1 MTSPLPWHR
10 TEIECARVG
19 INMRNVVR
27 TLFIAM
33 TVLGFTSGAEA
44 QVAAAYVVADQ
55 TTGYVLESYKGE
67 EKRQIASLTKIA
79 TGKVVLDWASKTST
93 DLAEQV
99 VVPLPAIEEAGAVN
113 PMGLQPNDLLSYR
126 DLLYAALMQSD
137 NTAATTL
144 AYYVGAALRP
154 AGGERL
160 RELGAVEVF
169 VSQMNALARTL
180 GMERTLFVNPHGLEP
195 RKGLQPY
202 STALDMVKLTAYAM
216 KDPAFRFYVSQK
228 ERKVS
233 FNRGGQ
239 VFQYLLRNTNE
250 LVGTEGIDGVKT
262 GRTAKAGECIIIS
275 SQREPEIT
283 QQGGTTL
290 VTPRRLNV
298 VILGATDRIAAANQL
313 LSRGWTL
320 YDQWAAAGRPMGN
333 QAVER

>member
-1 MTSPLPWHR
+1 
-10 TEIECARVG
+10 
-19 INMRNVVR
+19 MRNVVR
-27 TLFIAM
+27 SLFIAM

-44 QVAAAYVVADQ
+44 QLVAAYVVADQ
-55 TTGYVLESYKGE
+55 TTGYVLEAYKGE
-67 EKRQIASLTKIA
+67 VKRQIASLTKIA
-79 TGKVVLDWASKTST
+79 TGKVVLDWASKTNT

-99 VVPLPAIEEAGAVN
+99 VVPPQAIEEAGAVN
-113 PMGLQPNDLLSYR
+113 PMGLLPNDLMSYR

-154 AGGERL
+154 AGGERM

-195 RKGLQPY
+195 LKGLQPY

-320 YDQWAAAGRPMGN
+320 YDHWAAAGRPMGN

>member
-1 MTSPLPWHR
+1 
-10 TEIECARVG
+10 
-19 INMRNVVR
+19 MRNVVR
-27 TLFIAM
+27 TLFIAL

-99 VVPLPAIEEAGAVN
+99 VVPLPAIEGAGAVN

-195 RKGLQPY
+195 RRGLQPY

>member
-1 MTSPLPWHR
+1 
-10 TEIECARVG
+10 
-19 INMRNVVR
+19 MRSVVR
-27 TLFIAM
+27 SLIVMVVVLRFI
-33 TVLGFTSGAEA
+33 SGAEA
-44 QVAAAYVVADQ
+44 QMAAAYVIADQ
-55 TTGYVLESYKGE
+55 TTGYVLEASKGA
-67 EKRQIASLTKIA
+67 EKRQVASLTKIA

-93 DLAEQV
+93 DLAQQV
-99 VVPLPAIEEAGAVN
+99 VVPPQAIEEAGGAN
-113 PMGLQPNDLLSYR
+113 PMGLQANDLISYR

-160 RELGAVEVF
+160 HDLGAVEVF
-169 VSQMNALARTL
+169 VSQMNALARQL

-202 STALDMVKLTAYAM
+202 STAVDMVKLTSYAM
-216 KDPAFRFYVSQK
+216 KDAAFRFYVSQK

-233 FNRGGQ
+233 YSRGSQ

-250 LVGTEGIDGVKT
+250 LVGSDGIDGVKT
-262 GRTAKAGECIIIS
+262 GRTAKAGDCIIIS
-275 SQREPEIT
+275 SQRDPEIT
-283 QQGGTTL
+283 QQGATTL

-298 VILGATDRIAAANQL
+298 VVLGATDRIAAASQL

-333 QAVER
+333 QAFQR

>member
-1 MTSPLPWHR
+1 
-10 TEIECARVG
+10 
-19 INMRNVVR
+19 MRNVVR
-27 TLFIAM
+27 SLFVAV
-33 TVLGFTSGAEA
+33 TVLGFGSEAEA
-44 QVAAAYVVADQ
+44 QMAAAYAVADQ
-55 TTGYVLESYKGE
+55 TTGYVLEAYKGE
-67 EKRQIASLTKIA
+67 EKHQIASLTKIA
-79 TGKVVLDWASKTST
+79 TGKVVLDWAAKTGR
-93 DLAEQV
+93 DLAEQI
-99 VVPLPAIEEAGAVN
+99 VVPPQVIEEAGGVN
-113 PMGLQPNDLLSYR
+113 PMGLLPNDLISYR
-126 DLLYAALMQSD
+126 DLIYAALMQSD

-154 AGGERL
+154 EGGERM

-169 VSQMNALARTL
+169 VSQMNALARQL

-195 RKGLQPY
+195 RKGLQPF
-202 STALDMVKLTAYAM
+202 STAIDLVKLTAYAM

-233 FNRGGQ
+233 LNRGGQ

-275 SQREPEIT
+275 SQREPEVT
-283 QQGGTTL
+283 QQGSTTL

-320 YDQWAAAGRPMGN
+320 YDQWAAAGRPMDN
-333 QAVER
+333 QAAQR

>member
-1 MTSPLPWHR
+1 
-10 TEIECARVG
+10 
-19 INMRNVVR
+19 MRNVVR
-27 TLFIAM
+27 TLFIAL

>member
-1 MTSPLPWHR
+1 ML
-10 TEIECARVG
+10 
-19 INMRNVVR
+19 NVVR
-27 TLFIAM
+27 SFYIAVTL
-33 TVLGFTSGAEA
+33 LGFVSGTKA
-44 QVAAAYVVADQ
+44 QVAAAYATADQ
-55 TTGYVLESYKGE
+55 TTGYVLDAYKGE

-79 TGKVVLDWASKTST
+79 TGKVVLDWAAKTGT
-93 DLAEQV
+93 DLAQQV
-99 VVPLPAIEEAGAVN
+99 VVPPEAIEEAGGVN

-126 DLLYAALMQSD
+126 DLIYAALMQSD

-154 AGGERL
+154 SGGERM

-169 VSQMNALARTL
+169 VSQMNALARQL
-180 GMERTLFVNPHGLEP
+180 GMDRTLFVNPHGLEP

-202 STALDMVKLTAYAM
+202 STALDMLKLTAYAM
-216 KDPAFRFYVSQK
+216 KDAAFRFYVSQK

-239 VFQYLLRNTNE
+239 VLQYLLRNTNE
-250 LVGTEGIDGVKT
+250 LVGTQGIDGVKT

-275 SQREPEIT
+275 AQRDPEIV

-298 VILGATDRIAAANQL
+298 VILAATDRIAVANQL
-313 LSRGWTL
+313 LARGWTL
-320 YDQWAAAGRPMGN
+320 YDQWATAGRPMGN
-333 QAVER
+333 QAQR

>member
-1 MTSPLPWHR
+1 
-10 TEIECARVG
+10 
-19 INMRNVVR
+19 MRNVVR
-27 TLFIAM
+27 SLFIAM

-44 QVAAAYVVADQ
+44 QLVAAYVVADQ
-55 TTGYVLESYKGE
+55 TTGYVLEAYKGE
-67 EKRQIASLTKIA
+67 VKRQIASLTKIA
-79 TGKVVLDWASKTST
+79 TGKVVLDWASKTNT

-99 VVPLPAIEEAGAVN
+99 VVPPQAIEEAGAVN
-113 PMGLQPNDLLSYR
+113 PMGLLPNDLMSYR

-154 AGGERL
+154 AGGERM

-195 RKGLQPY
+195 LKGLQPY

-298 VILGATDRIAAANQL
+298 VILGAADRIAAANQL

-333 QAVER
+333 PAVER

>member
-1 MTSPLPWHR
+1 MNMLK
-10 TEIECARVG
+10 VG
-19 INMRNVVR
+19 CLFVVV
-27 TLFIAM
+27 
-33 TVLGFTSGAEA
+33 TVLGFGSGAEA
-44 QVAAAYVVADQ
+44 QTAAAYAVADQ
-55 TTGYVLESYKGE
+55 TTGYVLDAYKGE
-67 EKRQIASLTKIA
+67 EKRQVASLTKIA

-99 VVPLPAIEEAGAVN
+99 VVPAQAIEEAGGVN
-113 PMGLQPNDLLSYR
+113 PMGLLPNDLISYR
-126 DLLYAALMQSD
+126 DLIYAALMQSD

-154 AGGERL
+154 SGGERM

-169 VSQMNALARTL
+169 VSQMNALARQL

-195 RKGLQPY
+195 RKGLQPF
-202 STALDMVKLTAYAM
+202 STAIDLVRLTAYAM

-239 VFQYLLRNTNE
+239 IFQYLLRNTNE
-250 LVGTEGIDGVKT
+250 LLGTEGIDGVKT

-275 SQREPEIT
+275 SQREPEVT
-283 QQGGTTL
+283 QQGSTTL

-298 VILGATDRIAAANQL
+298 VVLGATDRIAAATQL

-320 YDQWAAAGRPMGN
+320 YDQWAAAGRPMVN
-333 QAVER
+333 QAVQQ

>member
-27 TLFIAM
+27 SLFIAM

-44 QVAAAYVVADQ
+44 QLVAAYVVADQ
-55 TTGYVLESYKGE
+55 TTGYVLEAYKGE
-67 EKRQIASLTKIA
+67 VKRQIASLTKIA
-79 TGKVVLDWASKTST
+79 TGKVVLDWASKTNT

-99 VVPLPAIEEAGAVN
+99 VVPPQAIEEAGAVN
-113 PMGLQPNDLLSYR
+113 PMGLLPNDLMSYR

-195 RKGLQPY
+195 LKGLQPY

-320 YDQWAAAGRPMGN
+320 YDHWAAAGRPMGN

>member
-1 MTSPLPWHR
+1 
-10 TEIECARVG
+10 
-19 INMRNVVR
+19 MRSVVR
-27 TLFIAM
+27 SLFVIVA
-33 TVLGFTSGAEA
+33 VLGFASGAEA
-44 QVAAAYVVADQ
+44 QMAAAYAIADQ
-55 TTGYVLESYKGE
+55 TTGYVLEASKGV
-67 EKRQIASLTKIA
+67 EKRQVASLTKIA

-93 DLAEQV
+93 DLAQQV
-99 VVPLPAIEEAGAVN
+99 VVPPQAIEEAGGAN
-113 PMGLQPNDLLSYR
+113 PMGLLPNDLISYR

-154 AGGERL
+154 AGGDRM

-169 VSQMNALARTL
+169 VSQMNALARQL

-202 STALDMVKLTAYAM
+202 STAVDMVKLTSYAM
-216 KDPAFRFYVSQK
+216 KDAAFRFYVSQK

-233 FNRGGQ
+233 FSRGDQ

-262 GRTAKAGECIIIS
+262 GRTAKAGDCIIIS
-275 SQREPEIT
+275 SQRDPEIT

-298 VILGATDRIAAANQL
+298 VVLGATDRIAAASQL

-333 QAVER
+333 QTFQR

>member
-1 MTSPLPWHR
+1 
-10 TEIECARVG
+10 
-19 INMRNVVR
+19 MRNVVGS
-27 TLFIAM
+27 LFVAV
-33 TVLGFTSGAEA
+33 TVLRLISGAEA
-44 QVAAAYVVADQ
+44 QMAAAYVVADQ
-55 TTGYVLESYKGE
+55 TTGYVLEAYKGE
-67 EKRQIASLTKIA
+67 EKRQVASLTKIA

-93 DLAEQV
+93 DLAGLV
-99 VVPLPAIEEAGAVN
+99 VIPPQALEESGGVN
-113 PMGLQPNDLLSYR
+113 PMGLLPNDLMSYR
-126 DLLYAALMQSD
+126 DLIYAALMQSD

-154 AGGERL
+154 AGGDRM

-169 VSQMNALARTL
+169 VSQMNALARQL

-202 STALDMVKLTAYAM
+202 STALDMSRLTAYAM
-216 KDPAFRFYVSQK
+216 KDAAFRFYVSQK

-233 FNRGGQ
+233 FNRSGQ

-275 SQREPEIT
+275 SQREPEVT

-290 VTPRRLNV
+290 VTPRRLTV
-298 VILGATDRIAAANQL
+298 VVLAAGDRITAANQL
-313 LSRGWTL
+313 LSRGWAL

-333 QAVER
+333 QAVQR

>member
-1 MTSPLPWHR
+1 
-10 TEIECARVG
+10 
-19 INMRNVVR
+19 MRNLVR
-27 TLFIAM
+27 NLFVSLI
-33 TVLGFTSGAEA
+33 VLRLTAGAHA
-44 QVAAAYVVADQ
+44 QVAAAYAVADQ
-55 TTGYVLESYKGE
+55 TTGYVLEAYKGE
-67 EKRQIASLTKIA
+67 EKRQVASLTKIA
-79 TGKVVLDWASKTST
+79 TGKVVLDWASKMSR

-99 VVPLPAIEEAGAVN
+99 VVPPEAIEEAGGVN
-113 PMGLQPNDLLSYR
+113 PMGLQPNDLISYR

-137 NTAATTL
+137 NTAAATL

-154 AGGERL
+154 EGDERM

-169 VSQMNALARTL
+169 VSQMNALARQL

-202 STALDMVKLTAYAM
+202 STAIDMTKLTAYAM

-239 VFQYLLRNTNE
+239 VYQYLLRNTNE

-275 SQREPEIT
+275 SQHDPEVT
-283 QQGGTTL
+283 QQGSTTL
-290 VTPRRLNV
+290 VTTRRLNV

-333 QAVER
+333 QAVQK